1 VARTGGD
8 EFSVILA
15 DPVTREDAARVGQ
28 MLASLLQ
35 QPQDVGGH
43 IVSIGASVGVG
54 VYPEDATDAESLCI
68 AADLNMYAD
77 KTGPRKSSTRNSG
90 IRLPQPTA
98 RQN

>member
-1 VARTGGD
+1 
-8 EFSVILA
+8 
-15 DPVTREDAARVGQ
+15 
-28 MLASLLQ
+28 
-35 QPQDVGGH
+35 VGGH